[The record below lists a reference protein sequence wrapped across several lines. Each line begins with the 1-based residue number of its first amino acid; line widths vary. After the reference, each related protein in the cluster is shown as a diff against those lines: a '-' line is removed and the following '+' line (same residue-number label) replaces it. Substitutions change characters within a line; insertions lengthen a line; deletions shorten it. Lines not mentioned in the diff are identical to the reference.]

1 MFPPRIF
8 IESMKKFVLLASALA
23 IFQTAQA
30 QDSTAAAP
38 SFTVSGYLEA
48 YYNYDFNRP
57 KNNTTPS
64 FLYNFNRAGEVNVNL
79 GFIKGAYTSERV
91 RANLALAVGT
101 YMNANYAAEPGVL
114 RNVYEANVGIRL
126 AKKANLWLDAG
137 IMSSHIGFESAV
149 GKDNWALTRSL
160 VAENSPYFESGAKLN
175 YTTDDGK
182 LYLAAMYLNGW
193 QRIQRVD
200 GNTTPAFG
208 TQITYKPTAAVTLNY
223 STFIGNDK
231 PDSARQMRYYHNVY
245 GIFQLSP
252 QWGITAGFDYGT
264 EQKQKGGHNRWLVP
278 VMIVRYAPTAKVN
291 LAVRGEYFKDED
303 GVIIS
308 TGTPA
313 GFRTWG
319 ISANLDYAVTS
330 ALLWRIEVRRLS
342 AMEAIFSRRDGS
354 LVNDNTFLT
363 TSLAISF

>member
-1 MFPPRIF
+1 
-8 IESMKKFVLLASALA
+8 MKKKFLLACSLA
-23 IFQTAQA
+23 FFRTVQA
-30 QDSTAAAP
+30 QDSTATVP
-38 SFTVSGYLEA
+38 SFSVSGYLEA
-48 YYNYDFNRP
+48 YYNYDFIRP

-64 FLYNFNRAGEVNVNL
+64 FMYNFNRAGEVNLNL
-79 GFIKGAYTSERV
+79 GFIKGAYSSERV

-114 RNVYEANVGIRL
+114 RNIYEANAGIKL

-137 IMSSHIGFESAV
+137 IMSSHIGFESAI

-182 LYLAAMYLNGW
+182 LYLAALFLNGW

-208 TQITYKPTAAVTLNY
+208 TQITYKPSAAVTLNY

-231 PDSARQMRYYHNVY
+231 PDSVRQMRYYHNAY
-245 GIFQLSP
+245 GIFQLS
-252 QWGITAGFDYGT
+252 QKWGVTAGFDYGT
-264 EQKQKGGHNRWLVP
+264 EQKEKGSGSYNHWLVP
-278 VMIVRYAPTAKVN
+278 VMIVRYSPTSKIN
-291 LAVRGEYFKDED
+291 LAARGEYFQDEK

-308 TGTPA
+308 TGSPD
-313 GFRTWG
+313 GFKTWG
-319 ISANLDYAVTS
+319 FSANMDYAVTGN
-330 ALLWRIEVRRLS
+330 LLWRIEARTLS
-342 AMEAIFSRRDGS
+342 SKDAIFSQRDGS
-354 LVNDNTFLT
+354 MSKGNTFLT